1 MQQTDIIVIGAGL
14 TGLTCAHHLAKKN
27 RNFIVV
33 EKLNH
38 VGGVI
43 NTATE
48 NGFVYETG
56 PNTGVI
62 SQPEVA
68 DLFEDLKDKMTY
80 EVPDEFSKKRY
91 VLKNGKWVA
100 LPSGL
105 IGGITTPLFSWYDKF
120 RLLGEPFRKPG
131 TNPDE
136 TLAEMVKRRMGKSFL
151 NYAIDPFIMGVYAGD
166 PAQLVT
172 KYALPKLY
180 NLEQN
185 YGSFIGGSVK
195 KMREPK
201 DPEMQ
206 KATKKIFS
214 VKGGLSNLM
223 EALQASIGK
232 DRILLGLQ
240 NIAVEKNEGGYLLKA
255 INADGN
261 PVEIQAK
268 QIVSTAGAYALPELF
283 PFLPTSQVDK
293 IKNLHYTRVVEVA
306 LGFKQWKGR
315 PLDAFGALIPFRE
328 KRDILG
334 IMFMSTLFENRAP
347 KDGALVT
354 IFIGGVR
361 RQELCDLDDSAIRE
375 LVAREAKD
383 LLELDD
389 FNPDL
394 FKIMRHAHAIPQ
406 YRADSKER
414 FDAIEQLEAQYPGL
428 ILAGNLRNGIGMAD
442 RIKQGKTIAEML

>member
-14 TGLTCAHHLAKKN
+14 TGLTCAHHLSKKN

-33 EKLNH
+33 ETQNH

-43 NTATE
+43 NTVKE
-48 NGFVYETG
+48 DGFVYETG

-62 SQPEVA
+62 SHPEVA

-80 EVPDEFSKKRY
+80 EVADESAKKRY

-105 IGGITTPLFSWYDKF
+105 IGGVTTPLFSWFDKL

-131 TNPDE
+131 TNPEE
-136 TLAEMVKRRMGKSFL
+136 TLDEMVKRRMGKSFL
-151 NYAIDPFIMGVYAGD
+151 SYAVDPFILGVYAGD
-166 PAQLVT
+166 PSQLVT

-214 VKGGLSNLM
+214 AKGGLSNFM
-223 EALQASIGK
+223 GALENSIGK
-232 DRILLGLQ
+232 ERILLDLQ
-240 NIAVEKNEGGYLLKA
+240 NITVEKNENGYLLKA
-255 INADGN
+255 INAGGEA
-261 PVEIQAK
+261 VEIQAK
-268 QIVSTAGAYALPELF
+268 QVVSTAGAYALPELF
-283 PFLPTSQVDK
+283 PFLPVQQVDK

-315 PLDAFGALIPFRE
+315 PLDAFGALIPFCE

-334 IMFMSTLFENRAP
+334 IMFMSTLFEGRAP
-347 KDGALVT
+347 KGGALVT
-354 IFIGGVR
+354 IFMGGVR
-361 RQELCDLDDSAIRE
+361 RQEMCDLDDHAIRE
-375 LVAREAKD
+375 VVTREAKD

-394 FKIMRHAHAIPQ
+394 FKIMRHSYAIPQ

-414 FDAIEQLEAQYPGL
+414 FEAIEQLEAQYPGL
-428 ILAGNLRNGIGMAD
+428 TLAGNIRNGIGMAD
-442 RIKQGKTIAEML
+442 RIKQGKIIAEIL

>member
-43 NTATE
+43 NTE
-48 NGFVYETG
+48 KEDGFVYETG

-80 EVPDEFSKKRY
+80 EVADESAKKRY
-91 VLKNGKWVA
+91 VLKNGKWIA

-105 IGGITTPLFSWYDKF
+105 VGGVTTPLFTWFDKF

-223 EALQASIGK
+223 DALQSSIGK
-232 DRILLGLQ
+232 ERILLGLQ
-240 NIAVEKNEGGYLLKA
+240 NIYVEKNESGYLLKA
-255 INADGN
+255 INTDGE

-268 QIVSTAGAYALPELF
+268 QVVSTAGAYALPELF
-283 PFLPTSQVDK
+283 PFLPAQQVDK

-306 LGFKQWKGR
+306 LGFNQWKGR

-334 IMFMSTLFENRAP
+334 IMFMSTLFEGRAP
-347 KDGALVT
+347 KGGALIT
-354 IFIGGVR
+354 IFMGGVR
-361 RQELCDLDDSAIRE
+361 RQEMCDLDDNAIRE
-375 LVAREAKD
+375 VVAREAKD

-414 FDAIEQLEAQYPGL
+414 FEAIEQLEAQYPGL
-428 ILAGNLRNGIGMAD
+428 TLAGNLRNGIGMAD
-442 RIKQGKTIAEML
+442 RIKQGKMIAEML